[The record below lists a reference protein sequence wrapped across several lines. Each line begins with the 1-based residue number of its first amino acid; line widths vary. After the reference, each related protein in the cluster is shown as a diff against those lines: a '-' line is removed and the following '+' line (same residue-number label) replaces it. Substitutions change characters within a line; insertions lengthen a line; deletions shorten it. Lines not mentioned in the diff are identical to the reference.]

1 MKRIFALALCLCML
15 LCACTG
21 TTTPNEPK
29 QPDDPVPAGQPEQPK
44 APVLRTERIILTDEA
59 MQRAVAFLRLHPGN
73 TPVVLVDAAKRIKRQ
88 APKNLYLDTTTAVL
102 AEAERIFGKD
112 NVKLQ

>member
-59 MQRAVAFLRLHPGN
+59 MQAARLNVEYDAVTVDGDGFDALNRALDAWSRSLADDLS
-73 TPVVLVDAAKRIKRQ
+73 TAAK
-88 APKNLYLDTTTAVL
+88 NVL
-102 AEAERIFGKD
+102 PDLEELNG
-112 NVKLQ
+112 VVS